1 MSFVLYKY
9 KGHLFWRISKIFA
22 FIKTCIAF
30 PFLIV
35 LVTFFIRSRQKR
47 NFATTAIIYTRYIL
61 VLANSRVFFSS
72 NIGKIFCN
80 LFDFIKTFTTPIS
93 ILIRFVKLLF
103 CKKKMCWY
111 FPKQWIMERQFCF
124 FEFINNSFSS
134 WCRKT
139 WALFSLTY
147 IRIKII
153 AYFHW
158 LPKGN
163 NNDFHIFPD
172 LHTVFG

>member
-61 VLANSRVFFSS
+61 VILANSHVFFFSS

-103 CKKKMCWY
+103 CKKKCADIFQSIESWNVD
-111 FPKQWIMERQFCF
+111 FIFSR

-134 WCRKT
+134 
-139 WALFSLTY
+139 L
-147 IRIKII
+147 
-153 AYFHW
+153 
-158 LPKGN
+158 
-163 NNDFHIFPD
+163 
-172 LHTVFG
+172 

>member
-61 VLANSRVFFSS
+61 VILANSHVFFFVKYRQNFLQSVRLHK
-72 NIGKIFCN
+72 NFYYTN
-80 LFDFIKTFTTPIS
+80 FLFWYVLWNCYFIKKNVLIFSKALNHGTS
-93 ILIRFVKLLF
+93 IL
-103 CKKKMCWY
+103 
-111 FPKQWIMERQFCF
+111 F
-124 FEFINNSFSS
+124 FRDSS
-134 WCRKT
+134 
-139 WALFSLTY
+139 S
-147 IRIKII
+147 
-153 AYFHW
+153 
-158 LPKGN
+158 
-163 NNDFHIFPD
+163 
-172 LHTVFG
+172 

>member
-61 VLANSRVFFSS
+61 VILANSHVFFSS

-103 CKKKMCWY
+103 CKKKKNVLI
-111 FPKQWIMERQFCF
+111 FSKALNHGTSILF
-124 FEFINNSFSS
+124 FRDSS
-134 WCRKT
+134 
-139 WALFSLTY
+139 S
-147 IRIKII
+147 
-153 AYFHW
+153 
-158 LPKGN
+158 
-163 NNDFHIFPD
+163 
-172 LHTVFG
+172 

>member
-61 VLANSRVFFSS
+61 VLANSHVFFSS

-80 LFDFIKTFTTPIS
+80 LFDFIKTFTTPIFYFDMFCEIV
-93 ILIRFVKLLF
+93 ILY
-103 CKKKMCWY
+103 KKKCADIFQSIESWNVD
-111 FPKQWIMERQFCF
+111 FIFSR
-124 FEFINNSFSS
+124 FEFINSSFSS
-134 WCRKT
+134 LGREHLGCICNLSHSRK
-139 WALFSLTY
+139 
-147 IRIKII
+147 
-153 AYFHW
+153 
-158 LPKGN
+158 KGICTQI
-163 NNDFHIFPD
+163 FFPD
-172 LHTVFG
+172 SKS